1 MTVYKADITNL
12 LAAEA
17 VRHGIP
23 PERLALI
30 LNQIEATS
38 APQRDRK
45 WQIQGI
51 AIEELEQLRQKVIA
65 IGSAGKAQN

>member
-1 MTVYKADITNL
+1 MTVYKADITSL

-17 VRHGIP
+17 ERHGVP

-30 LNQIEATS
+30 LNQIEAMS
-38 APQRDRK
+38 ASQRDRT
-45 WQIQGI
+45 WEIQGI

-65 IGSAGKAQN
+65 IGLAGNAQN